1 MIDLTSDLR
10 KLFDSAM
17 WNCLEAYEVLPDGK
31 SFVRSDEDERAISM
45 FENLCATVDA
55 IPPSLIATAE
65 ELRSVEPELFEK
77 LLAQEIGAIGVDF
90 SPTSA
95 AEFVENLN
103 RTVQRDLAITLK
115 AQV

>member
-1 MIDLTSDLR
+1 MERVMIDLTSDLR

-31 SFVRSDEDERAISM
+31 SFVRSDEDERAIGLFKSLY
-45 FENLCATVDA
+45 ESVDA

-77 LLAQEIGAIGVDF
+77 LLAQEIGAIGLDCC
-90 SPTSA
+90 PTSA
-95 AEFVENLN
+95 TEFVESLN
-103 RTVQRDLAITLK
+103 RTVRRDIA
-115 AQV
+115 